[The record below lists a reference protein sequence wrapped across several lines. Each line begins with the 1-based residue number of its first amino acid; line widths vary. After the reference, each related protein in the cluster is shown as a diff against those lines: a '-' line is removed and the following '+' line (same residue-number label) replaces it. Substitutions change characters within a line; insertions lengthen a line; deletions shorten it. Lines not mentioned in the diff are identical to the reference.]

1 MLPNEIIRKA
11 MSETNT
17 TQLDLA
23 KRLGYV
29 TQSAISSKLK
39 ADKLDTKAFIKMLDV
54 MGYTVNVVSKEGNI
68 TYLSVEN

>member
-1 MLPNEIIRKA
+1 MSPNEIIKKA

-17 TQLDLA
+17 TQLELA

-39 ADKLDTKAFIKMLDV
+39 ADKLDTIAFVKMLDV
-54 MGYTVNVVSKEGNI
+54 MGYTVNVVSKDGD
-68 TYLSVEN
+68 TTHLDVEN